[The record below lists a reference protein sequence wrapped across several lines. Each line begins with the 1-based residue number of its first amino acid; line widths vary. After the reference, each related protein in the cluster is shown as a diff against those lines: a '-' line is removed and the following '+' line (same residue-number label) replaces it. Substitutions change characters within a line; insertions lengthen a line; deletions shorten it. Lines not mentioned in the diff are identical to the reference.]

1 MTRTRRR
8 YHRLPARA
16 TAVAATLVVAG
27 ALGVVGP
34 AVAQQGTAPASTTGA
49 GQSAVGDTGHGN
61 SLPMPA
67 NPATQT
73 GRTPMQNQ
81 SNPGAAAAGG
91 GGADQSA
98 TTGTTARKQLP
109 PEPGQSANQQGTGR
123 SVDVR
128 TGGGSDQQQQMLQ
141 PQQQQPNQGAGQPT
155 GQRAA
160 APSVELQ
167 SSGTKAQQPV
177 TRQSLEPQERTGNGP
192 SGLERGEPGGETKVT
207 PGGGESGG
215 GGGGTTSAGGIPVAP
230 QGSGTR

>member
-1 MTRTRRR
+1 MTTTPRR
-8 YHRLPARA
+8 HRRSPAGA
-16 TAVAATLVVAG
+16 TVAAVAAAFTLAG
-27 ALGVVGP
+27 ALSAVP
-34 AVAQQGTAPASTTGA
+34 AEAQQGTAPSSTTGA
-49 GQSAVGDTGHGN
+49 GQSTVGDTGQGN

-67 NPATQT
+67 NPASQT

-81 SNPGAAAAGG
+81 SNSGSAAAG

-98 TTGTTARKQLP
+98 TSGTTARKQLP

-123 SVDVR
+123 SVDVQ
-128 TGGGSDQQQQMLQ
+128 TGGSGPGQQQMPQ
-141 PQQQQPNQGAGQPT
+141 PQQQTVQGAGQPA

-160 APSVELQ
+160 APTIELQ

-192 SGLERGEPGGETKVT
+192 SGLEKGEPGQETKVT
-207 PGGGESGG
+207 PGGDGGSGG
-215 GGGGTTSAGGIPVAP
+215 GPATAGGIPIAP

>member
-8 YHRLPARA
+8 HHRLPARA

-49 GQSAVGDTGHGN
+49 GQSSVGDTGHGN

-81 SNPGAAAAGG
+81 SNPGAAAAG

-128 TGGGSDQQQQMLQ
+128 TGGSDQQQMLQ
-141 PQQQQPNQGAGQPT
+141 PQQQQQPNQGTDQPA

-192 SGLERGEPGGETKVT
+192 SGLEQGEPGGETKVT
-207 PGGGESGG
+207 PGGGGG
-215 GGGGTTSAGGIPVAP
+215 GGSGTTAAGGIPVAP